1 MNIKNS
7 NINSTKYQCIQIN
20 IRILPGCLGEEVVDS
35 VGGKDVRF
43 GGIVCI
49 EVCIESTT
57 FNFDMRLDKYG
68 P

>member
-7 NINSTKYQCIQIN
+7 NINTCPKYQCIQIN

-49 EVCIESTT
+49 EVCIESTI
-57 FNFDMRLDKYG
+57 FHVLYDHDI
-68 P
+68 